1 MAPRTRLVAVAVGS
15 ALVATLAVGGCS
27 GTPDPSPTGPPP
39 VQEDN
44 TPPERLPD
52 ASGVAWMDGVC
63 TQLLPL
69 TSLGEKISQTNGTDA
84 DGLNAALTVVG
95 DTLQQAATGLGQ
107 VGPSPIKGGDQ
118 VVGSVKD
125 ALGKAGAG
133 IGDVKAKVAAG
144 DVAAVGT
151 ALGTITG
158 SLAAVDQISEPA
170 NNPDLQNAAHQAPQ
184 CQRLAANPG

>member
-1 MAPRTRLVAVAVGS
+1 MAPRTRLVAAAVGS

-27 GTPDPSPTGPPP
+27 GSPEPSPTGPPP

-52 ASGVAWMDGVC
+52 AGAVAWMDGVC
-63 TQLLPL
+63 GQLLPI
-69 TSLGEKISQTNGTDA
+69 TSLGEKISQTDGADA

-95 DTLQQAATGLGQ
+95 DTLQQAANGLNG

-125 ALGKAGAG
+125 ALGKAGTG
-133 IGDVKAKVAAG
+133 IGDAKAKLAGG
-144 DVAAVGT
+144 DVAAIGD

-158 SLAAVDQISEPA
+158 SLDTVNRIAEPQD
-170 NNPDLQNAAHQAPQ
+170 NPDLQNAAHEAPQ
-184 CQRLAANPG
+184 CQRLGANPG